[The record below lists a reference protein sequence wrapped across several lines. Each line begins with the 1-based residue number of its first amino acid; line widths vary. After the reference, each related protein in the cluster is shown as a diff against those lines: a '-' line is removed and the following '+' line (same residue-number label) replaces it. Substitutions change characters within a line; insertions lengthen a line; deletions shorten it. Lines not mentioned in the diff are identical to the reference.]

1 RRFVGLPDAPTG
13 AGRVRTEAESASRGT
28 QASHGQVPGP
38 FARSHSRSR
47 AMPDRWEQYGIDP
60 AEITAPVDAALM
72 GNAVARRGAEEA
84 SAALL
89 RTMSERATP
98 LTKGSTKAQQAALAA
113 DIAAI
118 FRNVAAQ
125 YESRF
130 NGLSGRSVF
139 HASSRTRS

>member
-1 RRFVGLPDAPTG
+1 
-13 AGRVRTEAESASRGT
+13 
-28 QASHGQVPGP
+28 
-38 FARSHSRSR
+38 
-47 AMPDRWEQYGIDP
+47 MPDRWQQYGIDP

-72 GNAVARRGAEEA
+72 GNAVARQCVADA

-89 RTMSERATP
+89 RTLSERAAP
-98 LTKGSTKAQQAALAA
+98 LTQGSTKAQQAALAA

-130 NGLSGRSVF
+130 KGLSRRSAF
-139 HASSRTRS
+139 DAASRTRS